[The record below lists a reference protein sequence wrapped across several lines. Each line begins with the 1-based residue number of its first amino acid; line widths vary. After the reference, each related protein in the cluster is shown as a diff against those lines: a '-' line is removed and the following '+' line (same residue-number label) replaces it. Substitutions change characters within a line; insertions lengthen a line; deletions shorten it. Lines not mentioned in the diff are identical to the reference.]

1 MQEWLAFQGNQAS
14 MSGER
19 RLQELGLV
27 LPPAPEAKGLY
38 RPVVMV
44 GQWAFTSGHLSM
56 DAEGRVITGRLGADM
71 DLPAGQQAARWAA
84 LNMLA
89 SLRQALGSLDRIR
102 RVVKLTGFVQSTPD
116 FVQHPAVLNGC
127 SQMLADLFGPEAG
140 IGVRSAVGVSSL
152 PLGAAVE
159 VEAIVELLG

>member
-1 MQEWLAFQGNQAS
+1 
-14 MSGER
+14 MSAEQ

-38 RPVVMV
+38 RPVVIA

-56 DAEGRVITGRLGADM
+56 DAQGRVIAGRLGADM
-71 DLPAGQQAARWAA
+71 DVEAGQQAARWAGVN
-84 LNMLA
+84 LLA
-89 SLRQALGSLDRIR
+89 SLRQALGSLDRVG

-116 FVQHPAVLNGC
+116 FQQQPAVLNGC
-127 SQMLADLFGPEAG
+127 SQLLADLFGPEAG
-140 IGVRSAVGVSSL
+140 VGVRSAIGAAAL

-159 VEAIVELLG
+159 VEALLEILL